1 MLLPPLSHGAFVKPI
16 VLLSPS
22 GCHWG
27 FVLCAVPPGETEG
40 DCIFSIVPDKPEDFE
55 DPLLEQ
61 LLLRKEMGESS
72 LEVAPDRQSI
82 VIRTEGLED
91 LFAQWDNTGHGQ
103 WGIWREG
110 EEQTIGPAKL
120 TTATEV

>member
-1 MLLPPLSHGAFVKPI
+1 M
-16 VLLSPS
+16 
-22 GCHWG
+22 
-27 FVLCAVPPGETEG
+27 CAVPPGEWEG
-40 DCIFSIVPDKPEDFE
+40 DCIFSIVPDNPEDFD

-72 LEVAPDRQSI
+72 LEVAPDRLSV

-103 WGIWREG
+103 WGMLRQG
-110 EEQTIGPAKL
+110 ERDPVGPAKL
-120 TTATEV
+120 TTAS